1 MVISFLDNLF
11 RERLLKRRQVV
22 VLTLRYLAAEKKV
35 VDQNREWKSACAAES
50 RKRLLAVLRNGYEDE
65 LEKIESALARVGT
78 KDYGRCRLCLK
89 GIDRR
94 RLKLFPAADLCFG
107 CQKIQRHE
115 QQTRREGKNS
125 LLDPVNSDTASNQL

>member
-1 MVISFLDNLF
+1 VHNARAKLRPAYFA
-11 RERLLKRRQVV
+11 
-22 VLTLRYLAAEKKV
+22 LRYLAAEKKV

-107 CQKIQRHE
+107 CQKIQRYE
-115 QQTRREGKNS
+115 QQTRREGKK
-125 LLDPVNSDTASNQL
+125 LTA